1 MKTKFIK
8 SFEERVA
15 FYIFI
20 SAVVT
25 GWAEVIGA
33 FLIRT
38 ISGKLRYMG
47 YRSAMLGPD
56 GLNPYFRGGIL
67 VVIGILVFILTF
79 YYLIRRYMKYVRMI
93 SNAMED
99 IASGNLDTEIP
110 VLTEDEFGQIASC
123 MTQMQ

>member
-47 YRSAMLGPD
+47 YRSDMLGQD
-56 GLNPYFRGGIL
+56 EQNP
-67 VVIGILVFILTF
+67 
-79 YYLIRRYMKYVRMI
+79 
-93 SNAMED
+93 
-99 IASGNLDTEIP
+99 
-110 VLTEDEFGQIASC
+110 
-123 MTQMQ
+123 